1 MSSSTSGESRTDE
14 IPTTLNMVL
23 QNPSLRVVSLTV
35 QDMYAFPMSSG
46 WSSPQSSSLCTESM
60 RQ

>member
-1 MSSSTSGESRTDE
+1 MSSSTSGESSTEE

-35 QDMYAFPMSSG
+35 HDM
-46 WSSPQSSSLCTESM
+46 
-60 RQ
+60 